1 MELLNMFR
9 TIDFSYLLK
18 SNEILIQIKV
28 YFTTFVRVI
37 KIKQMK
43 NIFYVAVVLMA
54 FTACQKQA
62 KIGFVDNGTVINDY
76 QEKKD
81 IETKFQAKD
90 EAFRKK
96 ADSVGKAF
104 QMEVQETQLTAQ
116 KAGQAKAQEL
126 MGGLQQKQQ
135 LLQQK
140 IQMEQQ
146 QLQQEFQTEVDSV
159 ISKVKKHVKDYG
171 KKNGYTFILGTSD
184 AAATVMYG
192 TDDNDLTKI
201 ILEELNKEYK
211 K

>member
-1 MELLNMFR
+1 
-9 TIDFSYLLK
+9 
-18 SNEILIQIKV
+18 
-28 YFTTFVRVI
+28 
-37 KIKQMK
+37 MK
-43 NIFYVAVVLMA
+43 NIFYAAAVVFTL
-54 FTACQKQA
+54 TACQNES

-81 IETKFQAKD
+81 IETKFQAKE

-96 ADSVGKAF
+96 YDDLGKEF
-104 QMEVQETQLTAQ
+104 QLEVQQTQLSAQ

-135 LLQQK
+135 LIQQQM
-140 IQMEQQ
+140 QMEQQ
-146 QLQQEFQTEVDSV
+146 QLQQEFQTEIDSV

-171 KKNGYTFILGTSD
+171 KKNGYTYILGTSD

-192 TDDNDLTKI
+192 QDTNDLTKTV
-201 ILEELNKEYK
+201 LDALNKEYK